1 MAIQGFTRTLGIAA
15 LLLVVFVVT
24 TIADPNFIG
33 SDNLYNI
40 LRWSAFYGVL
50 ALGVAFVIITG
61 GIDLSIGSVVAL
73 SGITLMML
81 LQVDYKDSGADLTI
95 AGVDKETK
103 TLQLVEEMPAFN
115 NLDRLAIPN
124 PGGADDILLT
134 IDAAETAKLND
145 IKSIVVRENIARITV
160 GNVGD
165 LQTQSRLMN
174 PWLAVLLTLLLGT
187 AIGAF
192 HGVLIGYG
200 GMQPFIITLCGLLA
214 YRSLARIV
222 SNDEVIT
229 IGSHHGSLR
238 YLSGGQPFEVPVPF
252 IGRIGSGADGAA
264 QGFFGWVPV
273 PMPMLILLALAL
285 FGGLLLHK
293 MVPGRYML
301 AMGRNLEATRYSGI
315 NTKGVMLLAYVICS
329 TLAALGGILFAL
341 DLGAVTPATDG
352 NFYELYAIAAAVLG
366 GCSLRGGVGSIRG
379 VILGTI
385 VIITLYSMIN
395 FLGKSSEWR
404 DLIIGVVL
412 LLGIAADEIGRKVY
426 SSIKTRQRRK
436 MLAGSTAASG

>member
-1 MAIQGFTRTLGIAA
+1 MAMQGFTRTLGIAA
-15 LLLVVFVVT
+15 LLLIVFVVT
-24 TIADPNFIG
+24 TVADPNFIG

-73 SGITLMML
+73 SGITLMIL
-81 LQVDYKDSGADLTI
+81 LQVDYKDSGIDLTI
-95 AGVDKETK
+95 AGVDKQTK
-103 TLQLVEEMPAFN
+103 TLQLVEDMPAYR
-115 NLDRLAIPN
+115 NLDRLAVPN

-134 IDAAETAKLND
+134 IDAAQTEQLD
-145 IKSIVVRENIARITV
+145 DSRSVVVRENVSRISP
-160 GNVGD
+160 GDVGD
-165 LQTQSRLMN
+165 LQVQSRLMN
-174 PWLAVLLTLLLGT
+174 PWIAVLLTLLLGT
-187 AIGAF
+187 AIGLF
-192 HGVLIGYG
+192 HGLLIGYG

-214 YRSLARIV
+214 YRSLARII

-238 YLSGGQPFEVPVPF
+238 YLSAGQPFEIPIPF
-252 IGRIGSGADGAA
+252 IGRIGASGDEAP
-264 QGFFGWVPV
+264 GFLGWVPM
-273 PMPMLILLALAL
+273 PMPMLILLILA
-285 FGGLLLHK
+285 FISGVLLHK
-293 MVPGRYML
+293 MVHGRYML
-301 AMGRNLEATRYSGI
+301 AMGRSLEAARFSGI
-315 NTKGVMLLAYVICS
+315 NTRRVTLMAYVICS

-412 LLGIAADEIGRKVY
+412 LLGIAADELGRKVY
-426 SSIKTRQRRK
+426 SGIKTRQRRK
-436 MLAGSTAASG
+436 KLSG

>member
-1 MAIQGFTRTLGIAA
+1 MQGFTRTLGIAA
-15 LLLVVFVVT
+15 LLLIVFVVT
-24 TIADPNFIG
+24 TVADPNFIG

-73 SGITLMML
+73 SGITLMIL
-81 LQVDYKDSGADLTI
+81 LQVGYKDSGIDLTI

-103 TLQLVEEMPAFN
+103 TLQLVEDMPAYR
-115 NLDRLAIPN
+115 NLDRLAVPN

-134 IDAAETAKLND
+134 IDAAQTEQLD
-145 IKSIVVRENIARITV
+145 DSRSVVVRENVSRISP
-160 GNVGD
+160 GDVGD
-165 LQTQSRLMN
+165 LQVQSRLMN
-174 PWLAVLLTLLLGT
+174 PWIAVLLTLLLGT
-187 AIGAF
+187 AIGLF
-192 HGVLIGYG
+192 HGLLIGYG

-214 YRSLARIV
+214 YRSLARII

-229 IGSHHGSLR
+229 IGSHHGALR
-238 YLSGGQPFEVPVPF
+238 YLSAGQPFEIPIPF
-252 IGRIGSGADGAA
+252 IGRIGTSGDEAP
-264 QGFFGWVPV
+264 GFLGWVPM
-273 PMPMLILLALAL
+273 PMPMLILLILA
-285 FGGLLLHK
+285 FISGVLLHK
-293 MVPGRYML
+293 MVHGRYML
-301 AMGRNLEATRYSGI
+301 AMGRSLEAARFSGI
-315 NTKGVMLLAYVICS
+315 NTRRVTLMAYVICS

-412 LLGIAADEIGRKVY
+412 LLGIAADEVGRKVY
-426 SSIKTRQRRK
+426 SGIKTRQRRK
-436 MLAGSTAASG
+436 KLSG

>member
-1 MAIQGFTRTLGIAA
+1 MALAGFKRTLGIAA

-24 TIADPNFIG
+24 TIADPNFIS

-73 SGITLMML
+73 SGITLMIL
-81 LQVDYKDSGADLTI
+81 LQVDYKDSGQDITI
-95 AGVDKETK
+95 QSVDKDTK
-103 TLQLVEEMPAFN
+103 TLRLVEDMPAYR

-124 PGGADDILLT
+124 PGGADDILLS
-134 IDAAETAKLND
+134 IDAEQSAKLSD
-145 IKSIVVRENIARITV
+145 AKSIVVRENVTRITA
-160 GNVGD
+160 GAVGD
-165 LQTQSRLMN
+165 LQVQSRLMN
-174 PWLAVLLTLLLGT
+174 PWLAVLVTLLLGS
-187 AIGAF
+187 AVGVF
-192 HGVLIGYG
+192 HGLLIGYG

-229 IGSHHGSLR
+229 VGSHHGDLR
-238 YLSGGQPFEVPVPF
+238 YLSGGQPFEIPVPF
-252 IGRIGSGADGAA
+252 IGRIGSGAQDAA

-273 PMPMLILLALAL
+273 PMPMLILLTLAL
-285 FGGLLLHK
+285 IAGILLHK

-301 AMGRNLEATRYSGI
+301 AMGRNLEAARYSGI
-315 NTKGVMLLAYVICS
+315 NTKRMLLLAYVICS

-379 VILGTI
+379 VILGTV

-404 DLIIGVVL
+404 DLIIGIVL
-412 LLGIAADEIGRKVY
+412 LVGIAADELGRKIY
-426 SSIKTRQRRK
+426 NNIKTRQRKK
-436 MLAGSTAASG
+436 MLAG

>member
-1 MAIQGFTRTLGIAA
+1 MALSGFTRTLGIMA
-15 LLLVVFVVT
+15 LLLIVFIGT
-24 TIADPNFIG
+24 TIVNVNFAG
-33 SDNLYNI
+33 TDNFYNI

-50 ALGVAFVIITG
+50 SLGVAFVIITG

-73 SGITLMML
+73 SGITLMIL
-81 LQVDYKDSGADLTI
+81 LQVSYKDSGNTLTI
-95 AGVDKETK
+95 AGADKETK
-103 TLQLVEEMPAFN
+103 VVMLTEAMPTFR
-115 NLDRLAIPN
+115 NLDRLFIPPSETN
-124 PGGADDILLT
+124 IDGVMLT
-134 IDAAETAKLND
+134 LDASATATLND
-145 IKSIVVRENIARITV
+145 PKAIVVRENVSRISA
-160 GNVGD
+160 GD
-165 LQTQSRLMN
+165 VSNLQVQSRLMN
-174 PWLAVLLTLLLGT
+174 PWLAVLVTLLLGVG
-187 AIGAF
+187 IGVF

-238 YLSGGQPFEVPVPF
+238 YLSGGQPFEIPVPF
-252 IGRIGSGADGAA
+252 IGQIGGGAE

-273 PMPMLILLALAL
+273 PMPMLILLTLAL

-301 AMGRNLEATRYSGI
+301 AMGRNPEAARFSGI
-315 NTKGVMLLAYVICS
+315 NTKHVTLLAYVICS

-412 LLGIAADEIGRKVY
+412 LLGIAADELGRKIY
-426 SSIKTRQRRK
+426 NGIKTRQRRK
-436 MLAGSTAASG
+436 MLAG

>member
-1 MAIQGFTRTLGIAA
+1 MQGFTRTLGIAA
-15 LLLVVFVVT
+15 LLLIVFIVT
-24 TIADPNFIG
+24 TIADPNFVG
-33 SDNLYNI
+33 ADNLYNI

-73 SGITLMML
+73 SGITLMIL
-81 LQVDYKDSGADLTI
+81 LQVDYKDSGHDLTI
-95 AGVDKETK
+95 ESVDKQTK
-103 TLQLVEEMPAFN
+103 TLQLAQEMPEYR

-124 PGGADDILLT
+124 PSGADDILLS
-134 IDAAETAKLND
+134 IDAHQTAALND
-145 IKSIVVRENIARITV
+145 AKTIVVRENVSRISAGDT
-160 GNVGD
+160 GD

-174 PWLAVLLTLLLGT
+174 PWLAVLLALLLGT
-187 AIGAF
+187 GIGVF
-192 HGVLIGYG
+192 HGLLIGYG

-238 YLSGGQPFEVPVPF
+238 YLSGGQPMEVPVPF
-252 IGRIGSGADGAA
+252 IGQIGGGGAD
-264 QGFFGWVPV
+264 QGFFGWVPI
-273 PMPMLILLALAL
+273 PMPMLILLALA
-285 FGGLLLHK
+285 FMGGILLRK

-301 AMGRNLEATRYSGI
+301 AMGRNLEAARYSGI
-315 NTKGVMLLAYVICS
+315 NTKRVMLLAYVICS

-379 VILGTI
+379 VILGTV

-412 LLGIAADEIGRKVY
+412 LLGIATDELGRKIY
-426 SSIKTRQRRK
+426 SRIKTRQRRK
-436 MLAGSTAASG
+436 MLTG